1 WLFLAGM
8 VATPWGAFAQDNAFA
23 KIASSSQAAVVKIE
37 AKSADQEPRN
47 CLGFFIGSREVMTSA
62 NCLEA
67 IAGVRQFKPFEDF
80 KILAYDKKQKK
91 AVEVEIE
98 DMVQVD
104 FLHDVAIF
112 KLTYNQAMELRPTS
126 LNLCARGAQES
137 VSIAPQPIAALTGLA
152 GSVPA
157 ANLFGV

>member
-1 WLFLAGM
+1 MIVSLSVDGWPRYCFIHMYMGFLRLNVRWLFLAGM

-67 IAGVRQFKPFEDF
+67 IAGVRQFKP
-80 KILAYDKKQKK
+80 
-91 AVEVEIE
+91 
-98 DMVQVD
+98 
-104 FLHDVAIF
+104 
-112 KLTYNQAMELRPTS
+112 
-126 LNLCARGAQES
+126 
-137 VSIAPQPIAALTGLA
+137 
-152 GSVPA
+152 
-157 ANLFGV
+157 